1 MTDIVDTQT
10 RSRMMSAIRAKDT
23 IPELALRKALHARG
37 FRFRLQTKEISGRP
51 DLLLPRYRAVILVH
65 GCFWHRH
72 AGCRF
77 TTTPATR
84 AEFWTD
90 KFGRNV
96 VRDRQVRQL
105 LFDSGWR
112 IATVWECVL
121 RKPLMVAAVVELLG
135 NWLGSGSQEIE
146 VGEKDI

>member
-1 MTDIVDTQT
+1 
-10 RSRMMSAIRAKDT
+10 MMAGIRAKDT

-37 FRFRLQTKEISGRP
+37 FRFRLQAKEISGRP

-90 KFGRNV
+90 KFGGNV

-105 LFDSGWR
+105 LFDAGWR
-112 IATVWECVL
+112 IATVWECAL

-135 NWLGSGSQEIE
+135 NWLGSESLEIE